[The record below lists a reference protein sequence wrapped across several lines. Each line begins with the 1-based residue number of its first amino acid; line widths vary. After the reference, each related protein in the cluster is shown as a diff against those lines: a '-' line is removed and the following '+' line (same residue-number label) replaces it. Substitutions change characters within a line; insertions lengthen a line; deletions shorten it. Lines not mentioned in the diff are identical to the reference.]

1 MNHNIPRTTK
11 APVDGTENIGTNH
24 ERSDNQTVTKIG
36 SVVLDTVA
44 ESQINPA
51 VEHMKKVE
59 QAFFGSPDDLMR
71 KIEEGEIGINDTDF
85 EDRTAVMMMVARG
98 AEQAVRQLI
107 DQGADL
113 NRINMYQGRIPMSA
127 LDAARQTRR
136 ASLEQLL
143 LENGAK
149 SGRDIYDEQ
158 LAAQQDK

>member
-1 MNHNIPRTTK
+1 MNNHNIPATINT
-11 APVDGTENIGTNH
+11 PGEIESEH
-24 ERSDNQTVTKIG
+24 ELNNNPTVTELG
-36 SVVLDTVA
+36 GVALDATT
-44 ESQINPA
+44 EPQINPA

-59 QAFFGSPDDLMR
+59 QAFFGSPDDLMK
-71 KIEEGEIGINDTDF
+71 KIEDGEIGVDDTDF
-85 EDRTAVMMMVARG
+85 EDRTAVMMMTARG

-149 SGRDIYDEQ
+149 TGRDIYDEQ

>member
-1 MNHNIPRTTK
+1 MNHNIPSTTK
-11 APVDGTENIGTNH
+11 APVDETEHIETNH
-24 ERSDNQTVTKIG
+24 ERGNDQTATKLG
-36 SVVLDTVA
+36 SVALDTVA
-44 ESQINPA
+44 EPEINPA

-59 QAFFGSPDDLMR
+59 QAFFGSPDDLMK
-71 KIEEGEIGINDTDF
+71 KIEDGEIGVNDIDF
-85 EDRTAVMMMVARG
+85 GNRTPVMMMTARG
-98 AEQAVRQLI
+98 AEQVVRRLI

-149 SGRDIYDEQ
+149 TGRDIYDEQ

>member
-1 MNHNIPRTTK
+1 MNNHNIPTTINT
-11 APVDGTENIGTNH
+11 PGETESKH
-24 ERSDNQTVTKIG
+24 ELNDDRTVTELG
-36 SVVLDTVA
+36 GVALDAT
-44 ESQINPA
+44 ESQTNPA
-51 VEHMKKVE
+51 IEHMKKVE

-71 KIEEGEIGINDTDF
+71 KIQEGEIGVDDTDF
-85 EDRTAVMMMVARG
+85 EDRTAVMMMTARG
-98 AEQAVRQLI
+98 AEQAVRWLI

-149 SGRDIYDEQ
+149 SGRDIHDEQ
-158 LAAQQDK
+158 LTAQQDK